1 MSKYAL
7 ISLEIYILIHILL
20 IKVVFNFQIAEFF
33 LDILLIISNNIVVV
47 REFQSYHWVI
57 KNLDICYNECAMCIW
72 KSYIL

>member
-57 KNLDICYNECAMCIW
+57 K
-72 KSYIL
+72 KSRYMLQ